1 MEENNQGFSLTDTI
15 NKAILD
21 CKCSRAICGSDWF
34 KVYTDSLNELQRS
47 KIIVYSSN
55 SLFKFGDSS
64 VIKTIKR
71 IELLITIADVE
82 IMLTIDNIDRDILSL
97 SKESM
102 KKADIQI
109 NFEQNKVTLFVND
122 VPLEINSSWH
132 YYITIK
138 PSKLP
143 QKDFE
148 MILISDINKNDT
160 CKKNVATKLNR
171 QFANAR
177 SYKTK
182 ALLSDFKIQ
191 VREVSEH
198 LDTLDSTCNIC
209 MKNNKKKPKPIVGL
223 PLPRTFSE
231 TVDMD
236 LE

>member
-1 MEENNQGFSLTDTI
+1 MY
-15 NKAILD
+15 
-21 CKCSRAICGSDWF
+21 CKCSRIICASGWF
-34 KVYTDSLNELQRS
+34 KVYTDSLNEQQKS
-47 KIIVYSSN
+47 KIILRSNN
-55 SLFKFGDSS
+55 SLFKFADRS
-64 VIKTIKR
+64 VTKTLKGV
-71 IELLITIADVE
+71 ELLITIADVE

-97 SKESM
+97 SKASM

-171 QFANAR
+171 QFANAP

>member
-97 SKESM
+97 SKASM

-109 NFEQNKVTLFVND
+109 NFE
-122 VPLEINSSWH
+122 
-132 YYITIK
+132 
-138 PSKLP
+138 
-143 QKDFE
+143 
-148 MILISDINKNDT
+148 
-160 CKKNVATKLNR
+160 
-171 QFANAR
+171 
-177 SYKTK
+177 
-182 ALLSDFKIQ
+182 
-191 VREVSEH
+191 
-198 LDTLDSTCNIC
+198 
-209 MKNNKKKPKPIVGL
+209 
-223 PLPRTFSE
+223 
-231 TVDMD
+231 
-236 LE
+236 